1 MNQNSFEQMD
11 NNSVKIREY
20 ALKLKQER
28 IKNGEE
34 DGEPTER
41 DFAIAT
47 HWVENEKYRNEAEIT
62 LQNLKKIDLST
73 IDGRIDVAQMFEVS
87 ENAPEFMGTKG
98 EYRQSLCEVIERT
111 TINEGLEKGRILTIS
126 KDNLLRDLREISNF
140 YGHNLVKV
148 PNYLHNFMIGRGYS
162 FEDHPEMKNKKGKKA
177 NKFLFTY
184 IIETAGHLSS
194 QVLNRCSSMHF
205 LVCLNKKVESGDI
218 TESKA
223 KTHPNY
229 TQIEELALKADRLQ
243 KAFSDILFKIV
254 SSYIHTNSF
263 KVPMFAME
271 KETRENLFKKLE
283 EAYNISVLE
292 MDISE
297 TFSKETIQDS
307 IESFSFSSEL
317 ETEIKGLIE
326 YVDFFQQILEKY
338 NSIIKYH
345 GVEIDK

>member
-140 YGHNLVKV
+140 
-148 PNYLHNFMIGRGYS
+148 
-162 FEDHPEMKNKKGKKA
+162 
-177 NKFLFTY
+177 
-184 IIETAGHLSS
+184 
-194 QVLNRCSSMHF
+194 
-205 LVCLNKKVESGDI
+205 
-218 TESKA
+218 
-223 KTHPNY
+223 
-229 TQIEELALKADRLQ
+229 
-243 KAFSDILFKIV
+243 
-254 SSYIHTNSF
+254 
-263 KVPMFAME
+263 
-271 KETRENLFKKLE
+271 
-283 EAYNISVLE
+283 
-292 MDISE
+292 
-297 TFSKETIQDS
+297 
-307 IESFSFSSEL
+307 
-317 ETEIKGLIE
+317 
-326 YVDFFQQILEKY
+326 
-338 NSIIKYH
+338 
-345 GVEIDK
+345 